1 MSRSLGSTN
10 AYYLHPM
17 ESYARLLTYAIPAF
31 LALIVLESVIA
42 RMRGMRINQGADT
55 ISSLGSGITN
65 IVKDVLGLSV
75 AIVSYDWMAGHLAL
89 VRLEAT
95 WQLYLVAFIVKD
107 FAGYWMH
114 RFEHKVNFLWNRHI
128 IHHSS
133 EEFNLSCALR
143 QSISSV
149 FVFITLFMVP
159 AALLGV
165 PAEVFAIV
173 SPLHLFAQFWY
184 HTRVIGRMGW
194 LEMILV
200 TPSHH
205 RVHHAM
211 NPPYLDRNYGQ
222 VLILWDRLFGTF
234 QPELDHTPPVYGVS
248 RPVRT
253 WNPIL
258 INFQHLARMVQDAW
272 HTRSLADKLRIWFMP
287 TGWRPADVA
296 SAHPVYNVKEF
307 ESFEKYDSDPSPALL
322 GYAWVQLALTLVLT
336 LWIFSR
342 LAAFSMPEL
351 LAAGGFLILSVAAFT
366 AALDRHPIAIPLTA
380 ALPAFSCFML
390 WVQQGDWYGLSSLGV
405 FAPWSLLTAQML
417 SLIFLTMP
425 GRFMPYRAASASPAP
440 PGRA

>member
-1 MSRSLGSTN
+1 
-10 AYYLHPM
+10 M
-17 ESYARLLTYAIPAF
+17 ESYARLLTFAIPAF
-31 LALIVLESVIA
+31 LGLIILESVVA
-42 RMRGMRINQGADT
+42 RFRGMRVNRGADT

-75 AIVSYDWMAGHLAL
+75 AILSYEWMAEHFAL
-89 VRLEAT
+89 IRLDAT
-95 WQLYLVAFIVKD
+95 WQLYLVAFVVKD

-114 RFEHKVNFLWNRHI
+114 RFEHEVNFLWNRHV

-149 FVFITLFMVP
+149 FVFITLFMLP

-165 PAEVFAIV
+165 PAQVFAIV

-194 LEMILV
+194 LEQVLV

-222 VLILWDRLFGTF
+222 VLIIWDKIFGTF
-234 QPELDHTPPVYGVS
+234 QPELQDSPPVFGVS
-248 RPVRT
+248 RPAHT
-253 WNPIL
+253 WNPIA

-272 HTRSLADKLRIWFMP
+272 RTRSIRDKLSIWFMP

-296 SAHPVYNVKEF
+296 LAHPVFSVKDF
-307 ESFEKYDSDPSPALL
+307 DAFEKYDSSPSPALV
-322 GYAWVQLALTLVLT
+322 GYAWAQLALTLALT

-351 LAAGGFLILSVAAFT
+351 LAAGGFLMLSVAGFT
-366 AALDRHPIAIPLTA
+366 AALDRHRIALPLTA
-380 ALPAFSCFML
+380 ALPVFTCVTL
-390 WVQQGDWYGLSSLGV
+390 YLQHGNWYGLSELVSQG
-405 FAPWSLLTAQML
+405 PWSLLAVQSI
-417 SLIFLTMP
+417 SLLFLMAP
-425 GRFMPYRAASASPAP
+425 GRFRPHRTASVWPGS
-440 PGRA
+440 PGRASQAPQ